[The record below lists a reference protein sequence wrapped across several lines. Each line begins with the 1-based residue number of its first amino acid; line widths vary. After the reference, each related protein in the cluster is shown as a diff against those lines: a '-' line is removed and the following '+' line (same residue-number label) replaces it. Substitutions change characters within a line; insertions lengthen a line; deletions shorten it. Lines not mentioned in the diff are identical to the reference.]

1 MGIFLQLFFLVF
13 FSSNIEAR
21 PISYNGGKTVM
32 VLSDNMK
39 NSIYYHYSPT
49 YKYSI
54 GIEAIEDKLL
64 SKNYSYLRLTY
75 LLNRKNTKNSQRNL
89 YLQSGISP
97 NGTDNFFYGIHG
109 DWETRRVFSGFS
121 IKRTENNYKN
131 YTDQF
136 IQLGFSPY
144 LGEYGDLHSWIMVK
158 SKKNSL
164 SNSWSSYPLLRFF
177 KGDFLFEF
185 GFSNKTEWDA
195 HLMYRF

>member
-1 MGIFLQLFFLVF
+1 
-13 FSSNIEAR
+13 
-21 PISYNGGKTVM
+21 
-32 VLSDNMK
+32 
-39 NSIYYHYSPT
+39 
-49 YKYSI
+49 
-54 GIEAIEDKLL
+54 
-64 SKNYSYLRLTY
+64 TY

-97 NGTDNFFYGIHG
+97 NGTDSFFYNIHG

-164 SNSWSSYPLLRFF
+164 SSSWSSYPLLKFF
-177 KGDFLFEF
+177 KGDFLFEV
-185 GFSNKTEWDA
+185 GFSNKKEWDA